1 MLCAPAADSLSG
13 ARKSSQAK
21 DFSSLFSLLLAGAM
35 ADADDTAL
43 LLSSFI
49 GAVDF
54 CGGAAPDFAVAPVRA
69 RGDAIGASG
78 GFLDACG
85 VSHNAGSFACAGEL
99 ASFTV

>member
-1 MLCAPAADSLSG
+1 
-13 ARKSSQAK
+13 
-21 DFSSLFSLLLAGAM
+21 M

-54 CGGAAPDFAVAPVRA
+54 CGGAAPDFAAAPVRA

-85 VSHNAGSFACAGEL
+85 VSHKMEKENLYFIKEIPHK
-99 ASFTV
+99 